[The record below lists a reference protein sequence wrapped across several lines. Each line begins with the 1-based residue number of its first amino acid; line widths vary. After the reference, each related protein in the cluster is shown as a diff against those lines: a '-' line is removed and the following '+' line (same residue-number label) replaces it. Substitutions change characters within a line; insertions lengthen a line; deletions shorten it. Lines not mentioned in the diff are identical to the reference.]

1 MAVVQ
6 CFGERTPGEDIQEA
20 DIISAIEFDRDGMH
34 LATGDRGG
42 RVVLFERTPL
52 APVRAAGPNSG
63 ALQRSC
69 CSAASRY
76 RPWQGRLEG
85 ARQASRCAEG
95 MRDTIWQ
102 CARADL

>member
-1 MAVVQ
+1 MCRSCVLIVPCTPDCTTLHGASRPHADEPGYRPGSAFNLSVAVVQ

-52 APVRAAGPNSG
+52 APVRLATPKSG
-63 ALQRSC
+63 
-69 CSAASRY
+69 
-76 RPWQGRLEG
+76 
-85 ARQASRCAEG
+85 
-95 MRDTIWQ
+95 
-102 CARADL
+102 